1 MLFLRMVTL
10 RFKRPEVC
18 ENMTFWRRS
27 VVLWMW
33 EGSLRLASLALPKQ
47 REGGGPSLPACA
59 MCTFIVLLWCFHFWM
74 EVTSCSGV
82 LLLLQPTSS
91 LTSVALL
98 LPTTACGQRVP
109 RLLMKALWHPSTA
122 RQAPEDQGHPRNPR
136 GPPSRMERVSGATA
150 SVHSPDFSTPPWYCS
165 PDINFWDPSLAISA
179 VPFYFIKPLL
189 FSLYHTGNAHS
200 G

>member
-1 MLFLRMVTL
+1 MVTL
-10 RFKRPEVC
+10 SFKRLEVC

-59 MCTFIVLLWCFHFWM
+59 KCTFIVLLWCFHFWT

-91 LTSVALL
+91 LRSVAPL

-109 RLLMKALWHPSTA
+109 RLLMKALCIPAQQGKPLKTKGIPGTPEVHPADWREFLGLQHLFILLTS
-122 RQAPEDQGHPRNPR
+122 
-136 GPPSRMERVSGATA
+136 
-150 SVHSPDFSTPPWYCS
+150 
-165 PDINFWDPSLAISA
+165 PSL
-179 VPFYFIKPLL
+179 LG
-189 FSLYHTGNAHS
+189 TAHLILTFETHH
-200 G
+200 